1 MFYDQFLTI
10 KFRLAFSWLHL
21 AATPSDCKVRTEEKN
36 YINIYIWEG
45 EQREQTH
52 RQLLLDSWGLLGQES
67 RQSLFD
73 VSAKLFQVFLTAAVK
88 CWKPAPVPPQTTYNM
103 PRTVQKSKTSQSQS
117 PTRSRSLSRSG
128 SQAYRQ
134 GYGHGPK
141 CPKVPPH
148 VAYQRTSL
156 YGAHTHTYWNV
167 HVLMM
172 AFLACSKQSSW
183 NETKTK
189 TKKNQKRKTIKPFY
203 SFHARSPRNE
213 KFYNLNW
220 HLNW

>member
-10 KFRLAFSWLHL
+10 KFRFAFSWLHL
-21 AATPSDCKVRTEEKN
+21 AATPSDCKVRTKKKTI
-36 YINIYIWEG
+36 YIYIYIWEG

-52 RQLLLDSWGLLGQES
+52 RQLNFYLTLGGFWAKSLGKVFSTSRRNSFKFFWQLLSNVES
-67 RQSLFD
+67 QP
-73 VSAKLFQVFLTAAVK
+73 Q
-88 CWKPAPVPPQTTYNM
+88 CPQTTCPEPYRNLKQVRVSLRLGVEVEVRHIDRAM
-103 PRTVQKSKTSQSQS
+103 AMAQSAPKSLHTSHISE
-117 PTRSRSLSRSG
+117 
-128 SQAYRQ
+128 
-134 GYGHGPK
+134 H
-141 CPKVPPH
+141 
-148 VAYQRTSL
+148 L
-156 YGAHTHTYWNV
+156 YTAHTHTGTHTLCHV
-167 HVLMM
+167 HVMMM

>member
-1 MFYDQFLTI
+1 MFHDQFLTI
-10 KFRLAFSWLHL
+10 KFRLPFSWLHL
-21 AATPSDCKVRTEEKN
+21 AATPSDCKVRTEKN
-36 YINIYIWEG
+36 YINIYVYMGRGTKRTNTSPTFTW
-45 EQREQTH
+45 
-52 RQLLLDSWGLLGQES
+52 LLGAFGP
-67 RQSLFD
+67 R
-73 VSAKLFQVFLTAAVK
+73 VSAKSFRRLGETLSSFFDSCCQMLKASPSPHKQHTTCPEPYRNLKQVRVSLRLGVEVEVEVRHIDRAMAMAQS
-88 CWKPAPVPPQTTYNM
+88 AP
-103 PRTVQKSKTSQSQS
+103 KSLHTSHISE
-117 PTRSRSLSRSG
+117 
-128 SQAYRQ
+128 
-134 GYGHGPK
+134 H
-141 CPKVPPH
+141 
-148 VAYQRTSL
+148 L
-156 YGAHTHTYWNV
+156 YTAHTHTHRHV

>member
-1 MFYDQFLTI
+1 MRRGT
-10 KFRLAFSWLHL
+10 K
-21 AATPSDCKVRTEEKN
+21 RTN
-36 YINIYIWEG
+36 
-45 EQREQTH
+45 TSPTL
-52 RQLLLDSWGLLGQES
+52 LLLDSWGLLGQES

-88 CWKPAPVPPQTTYNM
+88 CWKPAPVPINTTCPEPYRNLKQVRVSLQLGVEVEVEVRHIDRAM
-103 PRTVQKSKTSQSQS
+103 AMAQSAPKSLHTSHISE
-117 PTRSRSLSRSG
+117 
-128 SQAYRQ
+128 
-134 GYGHGPK
+134 H
-141 CPKVPPH
+141 
-148 VAYQRTSL
+148 L
-156 YGAHTHTYWNV
+156 YTAHTHTHSHTHCHV
-167 HVLMM
+167 HVMMM